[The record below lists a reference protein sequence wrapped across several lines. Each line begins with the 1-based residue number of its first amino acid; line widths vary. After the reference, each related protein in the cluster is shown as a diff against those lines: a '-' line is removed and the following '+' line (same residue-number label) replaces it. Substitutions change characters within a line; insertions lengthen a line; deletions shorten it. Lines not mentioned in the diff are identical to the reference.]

1 MFAKFISE
9 TEIQPAPRAIRIG
22 DTVYTNPNG
31 ETYSLAGYYEV
42 VDNIDK
48 KEPKKWYHDI
58 NHYEL
63 KTVEGAL
70 PWIEHSLVE
79 EKDEC
84 PDYGNTVNSLI
95 RERYSL
101 SQELAILRQQ
111 NKSEEKHAEFV
122 EYDTF
127 CDACKTQVRAMIEE
141 WEEA

>member
-1 MFAKFISE
+1 MGE
-9 TEIQPAPRAIRIG
+9 T
-22 DTVYTNPNG
+22 TYTNPTA
-31 ETYSLAGYYEV
+31 EIYAEAGYYEV
-42 VDNIDK
+42 KDK
-48 KEPKKWYHDI
+48 EGITPTAKKWYHDV

-63 KTVEGAL
+63 KTVEEAL

-84 PDYGNTVNSLI
+84 PDYGDTVNSLI

-127 CDACKTQVRAMIEE
+127 CDACKAQVRAMIEE